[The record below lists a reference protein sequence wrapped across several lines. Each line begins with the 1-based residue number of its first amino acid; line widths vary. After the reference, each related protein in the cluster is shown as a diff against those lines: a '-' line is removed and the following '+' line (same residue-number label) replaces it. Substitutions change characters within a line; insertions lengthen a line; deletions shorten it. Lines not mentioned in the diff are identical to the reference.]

1 MSLPPTPTFPLFSSP
16 SFDPLCLLP
25 AELSSDPA
33 SSPYFSFSKVFDQ
46 PGTVLYYMSSEASSD
61 GNIASSQT
69 GVVNVTDA
77 SLSRKG
83 VFQALNWAF
92 QAPQSTAQP
101 TADAPLQAL
110 QYIDQTV
117 DCGGSETSFPF
128 ITLLPPVLSGL
139 QNLWGRGFYHLV
151 LPMGVSYPASSPP
164 LASGVV

>member
-1 MSLPPTPTFPLFSSP
+1 MSLPPTLTFPLFPSP
-16 SFDPLCLLP
+16 PFDPLCLPP

-33 SSPYFSFSKVFDQ
+33 SPPSFSFSKVFDQ

-92 QAPQSTAQP
+92 KAPQRTAQP

-110 QYIDQTV
+110 QYID
-117 DCGGSETSFPF
+117 
-128 ITLLPPVLSGL
+128 
-139 QNLWGRGFYHLV
+139 
-151 LPMGVSYPASSPP
+151 
-164 LASGVV
+164 